1 MKYSSVYRVW
11 KRELKVM
18 FSRPIYLF
26 STIFVMGFCYIFF
39 LTMMQEGLPQHLPVA
54 IVDKDNS
61 ALSRRFCREINA
73 TQATEVVAKCSSYP
87 EARELMQKGDIYGFV
102 LIPHNF
108 YNDLLSGKRPEI
120 SFYVNNSYLVA
131 GTLSYRNLMTM
142 ATMASAAYQREILMK
157 KGISDEN
164 QIMGRIQPVIIDSHL
179 IGNPWSNYG
188 VYLINLLLPGI
199 LQLMIILLTVF
210 SIGSELK
217 NRTSKDWLESGNGSI
232 ISALTG
238 KLLPYTI
245 LFSILGIA
253 GNVLLYKFVGFP
265 MNGSF
270 ILFSIATIL
279 FVMAHQAIGV
289 FMIGLFPILRDA
301 LSFGALYGILSF
313 TFAGF
318 TFPIE
323 AMPPYVQGL
332 STLFPIRHYFQIY
345 TNEALNGSPFAYSI
359 IYYAVLLSFF
369 ILPFIVI
376 RRLKSALINQNYPI
390 K

>member
-1 MKYSSVYRVW
+1 MTSSSVYKVW

-26 STIFVMGFCYIFF
+26 STIFVMGFSYLFF
-39 LTMMQEGLPQHLPVA
+39 LTIMREGLPQRLPVA
-54 IVDKDNS
+54 IVDNDNS
-61 ALSRRFCREINA
+61 SLSRRLCREINA
-73 TQATEVVAKCSSYP
+73 TQATEVFAKCSNYP
-87 EARELMQKGDIYGFV
+87 EARELMQKGDIYGYV
-102 LIPHNF
+102 LIPQNF

-120 SFYVNNSYLVA
+120 SFYVNNSYMVA

-157 KGISDEN
+157 KGISNEN
-164 QIMGRIQPVIIDSHL
+164 QIMGRIQPVLIDSHL

-199 LQLMIILLTVF
+199 LQLMILLLTVF

-217 NRTSKDWLESGNGSI
+217 NRTSRDWLAAGNGSI

-253 GNVLLYKFVGFP
+253 GNVLLYKFVGYP

-270 ILFSIATIL
+270 MLFSMATVL
-279 FVMAHQAIGV
+279 FVIAHQAIGI

-313 TFAGF
+313 SFAGF
-318 TFPIE
+318 TFPID
-323 AMPPYVQGL
+323 AMPSYVQGL
-332 STLFPIRHYFQIY
+332 SILFPIRHYFQIY
-345 TNEALNGSPFAYSI
+345 TNEVLNGSPFTYSI
-359 IYYAVLLSFF
+359 IYYAALISFF

-376 RRLKSALINQNYPI
+376 RRLKSALINQNYPLN
-390 K
+390 

>member
-1 MKYSSVYRVW
+1 MTSSSVYKVW

-26 STIFVMGFCYIFF
+26 STIFVMGFSYLFF
-39 LTMMQEGLPQHLPVA
+39 LTIMREGLPQRLPVA
-54 IVDKDNS
+54 IVDNDNS
-61 ALSRRFCREINA
+61 SLSRRLCREINA
-73 TQATEVVAKCSSYP
+73 TQATEVFAKCSNYP
-87 EARELMQKGDIYGFV
+87 EARELMQKGDIYGYV
-102 LIPHNF
+102 LIPQNF

-120 SFYVNNSYLVA
+120 SFYVNNSYMVA

-157 KGISDEN
+157 KGISNEN

-199 LQLMIILLTVF
+199 LQLMILLLTVF

-217 NRTSKDWLESGNGSI
+217 NRTSRDWLAAGNGSI
-232 ISALTG
+232 ILALTG

-253 GNVLLYKFVGFP
+253 GNVLLYKFVGYP

-270 ILFSIATIL
+270 MLFSMATVL
-279 FVMAHQAIGV
+279 FVIAHQAIGI

-313 TFAGF
+313 SFAGF
-318 TFPIE
+318 TFPID
-323 AMPPYVQGL
+323 AMPSYVQGL
-332 STLFPIRHYFQIY
+332 SILFPIRHYFQIY
-345 TNEALNGSPFAYSI
+345 TNEVLNGSPFTYSI
-359 IYYAVLLSFF
+359 IYYAALISFF

-376 RRLKSALINQNYPI
+376 RRLKSALINQNYPLN
-390 K
+390 

>member
-1 MKYSSVYRVW
+1 MTSSSVYKVW

-26 STIFVMGFCYIFF
+26 STIFVMGFSYLFF
-39 LTMMQEGLPQHLPVA
+39 LTIMREGLPQRLPVA
-54 IVDKDNS
+54 IVDNDNS
-61 ALSRRFCREINA
+61 SLSRRLCREINA
-73 TQATEVVAKCSSYP
+73 TQATEVFAKCSNYP
-87 EARELMQKGDIYGFV
+87 EARELMQKGDIYGYV
-102 LIPHNF
+102 LIPQNF
-108 YNDLLSGKRPEI
+108 YNDLLSVKRPEI
-120 SFYVNNSYLVA
+120 SFYVNNSYMVA

-157 KGISDEN
+157 KGISNEN

-199 LQLMIILLTVF
+199 LQLMILLLTVF

-217 NRTSKDWLESGNGSI
+217 NRTSRDWLAAGNGSI

-253 GNVLLYKFVGFP
+253 GNVLLYKFVGYP

-270 ILFSIATIL
+270 MLFSMATVL
-279 FVMAHQAIGV
+279 FVIAHQAIGI

-313 TFAGF
+313 SFAGF
-318 TFPIE
+318 TFPID
-323 AMPPYVQGL
+323 AMPSYVQGL
-332 STLFPIRHYFQIY
+332 SILFPIRHYFQIY
-345 TNEALNGSPFAYSI
+345 TNEVLNGSPFTYSI
-359 IYYAVLLSFF
+359 IYYAALISFF

-376 RRLKSALINQNYPI
+376 RRLKSALINQNYPLN
-390 K
+390 

>member
-1 MKYSSVYRVW
+1 MTSSSVYKVW

-26 STIFVMGFCYIFF
+26 STIFVMGFSYLFF
-39 LTMMQEGLPQHLPVA
+39 LTIMREGLPQRLPVA
-54 IVDKDNS
+54 IVDNDNS
-61 ALSRRFCREINA
+61 SLSRRLCREINA
-73 TQATEVVAKCSSYP
+73 TQATEVFAKCSNYP
-87 EARELMQKGDIYGFV
+87 EARELMQKGDIYGYV
-102 LIPHNF
+102 LIPQNF

-120 SFYVNNSYLVA
+120 SFYVNNSYMVA

-157 KGISDEN
+157 KGISNEN

-199 LQLMIILLTVF
+199 LQLMILLLTVF

-217 NRTSKDWLESGNGSI
+217 NRTSRDWLAAGNGSI

-253 GNVLLYKFVGFP
+253 GNVLLYKFVGYP

-270 ILFSIATIL
+270 MLFSMATVL
-279 FVMAHQAIGV
+279 FVIAHQAIGI

-313 TFAGF
+313 SFAGF
-318 TFPIE
+318 TFPID
-323 AMPPYVQGL
+323 AMPSYVQGL
-332 STLFPIRHYFQIY
+332 SILFPIRHYFQIY
-345 TNEALNGSPFAYSI
+345 TNEVLNGSPFTYSI
-359 IYYAVLLSFF
+359 IYYAALISFF
-369 ILPFIVI
+369 ILTFIVI
-376 RRLKSALINQNYPI
+376 RRLKSALINQNYPLN
-390 K
+390 